1 MSLGKELLQ
10 RRSELIEAERKL
22 NENHNREVESQWK
35 LIKHAIENTPI
46 TKDLKYVDLG
56 YFPNIFKENIVKLHN
71 EDFIVFQDKNKSI
84 RLYFSED
91 DYKSD
96 IENLTSCKTERN
108 IDDVYG
114 NLKSKAKM
122 VNENLANSIKITK
135 DNINSNKKSDFKI
148 NNNRQ
153 VEEDKKAETLKTECE
168 KDVLAEFMENLTKT
182 LNTKSTFR
190 FY

>member
-46 TKDLKYVDLG
+46 TKDTKYISLG
-56 YFPNIFKENIVKLHN
+56 YFPNIFKENIMKLHN
-71 EDFIVFQDKNKSI
+71 EDFTVFQDKSKSI

-91 DYKSD
+91 DYKKD

-122 VNENLANSIKITK
+122 VNENLANSIKVAK
-135 DNINSNKKSDFKI
+135 DNINSDKKSDFKI

-153 VEEDKKAETLKTECE
+153 VEEGKKAETLKVEGE
-168 KDVLAEFMENLTKT
+168 KDVFAEFVENLART